1 MSKKAIIIAIG
12 DELLNG
18 SLTDTNSTFLQD
30 QLTQIGI
37 SCILNVQTKDQKE
50 SILSILKYTET
61 LAPDYIFITGGLG
74 PTADDITLEA
84 IAAYT
89 GDVLVPFS
97 AIKEILVARYKN
109 APHYNAGILKQ
120 TIYPSLAEILPN
132 DLGTAS
138 GCIVQHNHTQIIV
151 LPGVPFEMKH
161 IFMEQVLPL
170 LPHQATALRKE
181 ILLIGRLGEVKIEES
196 ISAILQEYHNSISAA
211 YLPQLGYVKVVLKAI
226 GEDFDKALS
235 KIKDTLTAYILADVD
250 ISLPQ
255 RVLQLC
261 EQHQLTIGCGESCSG
276 GSVGSLLTDIPGA
289 SAYYMGTVGAY
300 ANHVKER
307 LLRVPAETLE
317 SVGAVSKE
325 TVIAMAHGVCQ
336 QLQTD
341 IAITTSGI
349 LGPGGATATKPVG
362 LVHIGLKIKES
373 VFTFE
378 HLFPYQRLEN
388 KQLTINNAYA
398 HFILECQ
405 QLYR

>member
-18 SLTDTNSTFLQD
+18 SLSDTNSTFLQTH
-30 QLTQIGI
+30 LTQRGI

-50 SILSILKYTET
+50 SIISILNYTAT

-84 IAAYT
+84 VAAYT
-89 GDVLVPFS
+89 GDVLMPFS

-109 APHYNAGILKQ
+109 APHYNAGIIKQ

-138 GCIVQHNHTQIIV
+138 GCIVQHNNTQIIV

-161 IFMEQVLPL
+161 IFTEQVLPL
-170 LPHQATALRKE
+170 LPNYSADLRKE
-181 ILLIGRLGEVKIEES
+181 ILLIGRLGEVKIEEK
-196 ISAILQEYHNSISAA
+196 ISAILQTFQNSISAA
-211 YLPQLGYVKVVLKAI
+211 YLPQLGYVKVVLKAQ
-226 GEDFDKALS
+226 GEDFETAVNQ
-235 KIKDTLTAYILADVD
+235 IKDSLKDYTLAYED

-276 GSVGSLLTDIPGA
+276 GSLGSGLTDIPGA

-300 ANHVKER
+300 ANHVKEQ
-307 LLRVPAETLE
+307 LLLVPAETLE

-325 TVIAMAHGVCQ
+325 TVMAMAHGVCQ
-336 QLQTD
+336 QLKTD
-341 IAITTSGI
+341 VAITTSGI
-349 LGPGGATATKPVG
+349 LGPGGATPTKPVG

-373 VFTFE
+373 VWTFE

-388 KQLTINNAYA
+388 KMLTINNAYV